1 MPPNSLKPFLLI
13 TNNES
18 RYIEQSNGNKHLTLF
33 STEETED
40 N

>member
-18 RYIEQSNGNKHLTLF
+18 RYIKRSNGNKHLTLF
-33 STEETED
+33 PT
-40 N
+40 